1 MITRH
6 CKITRFLMEGPCG
19 RVPRDVD
26 KLGGERYKFGGR
38 RVYFRGIASAE
49 TVVHAD
55 VLALYP
61 SRFLQAAASRL
72 LLNQKDRLAAVSPKS
87 D

>member
-1 MITRH
+1 
-6 CKITRFLMEGPCG
+6 MEGPCG
-19 RVPRDVD
+19 RVPGDVD

-61 SRFLQAAASRL
+61 SRFLHRFSERSNDLAR
-72 LLNQKDRLAAVSPKS
+72 DRVVRARC
-87 D
+87 